1 MNLNQFTMKA
11 QEAVVDAQ
19 SLAIKKNHQSV
30 DLDHLLYT
38 LLKQDDSLVTQCLEK
53 ISSGLSKKAIAE
65 IESLLNKKSQV
76 HGNVQTYTSPAL
88 QKLFVQSE
96 EESKLLKDDFIS
108 TEHLFLA
115 MFSSKETSIVNFLK
129 SLNLTRAHFLEALSK
144 VRGSQRVTDQNPDRK
159 STRLNSSHT

>member
-53 ISSGLSKKAIAE
+53 ITSGLSKKAIAE
-65 IESLLNKKSQV
+65 IESLLNKKS
-76 HGNVQTYTSPAL
+76 
-88 QKLFVQSE
+88 
-96 EESKLLKDDFIS
+96 
-108 TEHLFLA
+108 
-115 MFSSKETSIVNFLK
+115 
-129 SLNLTRAHFLEALSK
+129 
-144 VRGSQRVTDQNPDRK
+144 
-159 STRLNSSHT
+159 